1 MGITDDKLI
10 DKLINILRVS
20 IFEARVVFHC
30 CRCVVAD
37 VMIQSVI
44 TKITLLRQPGAGVC
58 CEMPLASLHPNK
70 HKYTRYQIHTNMTL
84 HGRVSAACYL
94 GSGIIIPF

>member
-70 HKYTRYQIHTNMTL
+70 HKYTRYQIQ
-84 HGRVSAACYL
+84 
-94 GSGIIIPF
+94 I